1 MQLQGKKVLITG
13 GTKGIGAATAT
24 LMADHG
30 ADVAINGRHNDDAAQ
45 EVLKA
50 ITALGRKAAMIEA
63 DVSLPADCERCVD
76 EAVQALGG
84 LDVLIHNA
92 GDTRF
97 GTIEETTPD
106 QWHHAFAVHV
116 HAAYYL
122 CRRAIPHLKQ
132 AGEGAIVL
140 VSSVA
145 GIRGS
150 ARAIAYGTA
159 KGAIVQF
166 TRMLARDVAADNIR
180 VNCIAPGIISTR
192 LHDYKTPDQRKKSAE
207 ERIPLRREGEP
218 KDVAELMVLLATNE
232 FMTGECVS
240 VDGGTSMQLTR

>member
-13 GTKGIGAATAT
+13 GTKGIGAAAAT
-24 LMADHG
+24 LMAAQG
-30 ADVAINGRHNDDAAQ
+30 ADIAINGRHNDEAAQ
-45 EVLKA
+45 AVLKA
-50 ITALGRKAAMIEA
+50 IAELGRKGVMIEA
-63 DVSLPADCERCVD
+63 DVSVAADCERCVD
-76 EAVQALGG
+76 EAAQTLGG

-92 GDTRF
+92 GDTLF
-97 GTIEETTPD
+97 GTIEEITPD
-106 QWHHAFAVHV
+106 QWHHAFAIHV

-122 CRRAIPHLKQ
+122 CRRAIPLLRK

-145 GIRGS
+145 GIRGT

-159 KGAIVQF
+159 KGAVVQF

-180 VNCIAPGIISTR
+180 VNCIAPGIVNTR
-192 LHDYKTPDQRKKSAE
+192 LHDYKSADQRKKAAE

-232 FMTGECVS
+232 FMTGECVMI
-240 VDGGTSMQLTR
+240 DGGTSMQLTR

>member
-1 MQLQGKKVLITG
+1 MQLKDKRVLITG
-13 GTKGIGAATAT
+13 GTKGIGAATAA
-24 LMADHG
+24 LMAAQG
-30 ADVAINGRHNDDAAQ
+30 ADVAINGRHHDEAA
-45 EVLKA
+45 EAVLKT
-50 ITALGRKAAMIEA
+50 ITSHGRRGTMIEA
-63 DVSLPADCERCVD
+63 DVSVPGDCERCVD
-76 EAVQALGG
+76 EAVRTLGG

-92 GDTRF
+92 GDTLF
-97 GTIEETTPD
+97 GTIEEVTPD
-106 QWHHAFAVHV
+106 QWHHAFAIHV

-145 GIRGS
+145 GIRGT

-159 KGAIVQF
+159 KGAVVQF

-192 LHDYKTPDQRKKSAE
+192 LHDYKTPEQRKKSAE

-218 KDVAELMVLLATNE
+218 NDVAELMVLLATNE
-232 FMTGECVS
+232 FMTGECVTI
-240 VDGGTSMQLTR
+240 DGGISSQLSR